1 MCNYTTKSDLKKTAG
16 VDTSKF
22 SIKAYLVVI
31 KLDANK
37 LKSVPVDLKK
47 LNNVVLVNLLKKQN
61 MIKTYTDDVEGKI
74 PNAFGLAIT
83 T

>member
-37 LKSVPVDLKK
+37 LKFVPVDLKK
-47 LNNVVLVNLLKKQN
+47 LSNVVLVNLLKNQN
-61 MIKTYTDDVEGKI
+61 MIKTYISDVEDKI
-74 PNAFGLAIT
+74 YIV
-83 T
+83 

>member
-47 LNNVVLVNLLKKQN
+47 LSNIVLVNLLKNQN
-61 MIKTYTDDVEGKI
+61 MIKTYINDVEGKI
-74 PNAFGLAIT
+74 PNVFGLAIT